1 MDKRSFVLSY
11 EESACT
17 IDGLKGTL
25 KTKKVEETLTEELPF
40 VITVAVTDKN
50 TELSISKE
58 IKTMC
63 QQKLLVSNMTQI
75 VQLTLH

>member
-25 KTKKVEETLTEELPF
+25 KTKKVEEKQSDGSL
-40 VITVAVTDKN
+40 K
-50 TELSISKE
+50 LSI
-58 IKTMC
+58 
-63 QQKLLVSNMTQI
+63 QKCTSFPVRNSPVTKNC
-75 VQLTLH
+75 